1 MFDKPHHT
9 NEMQMNTKYNSNCH
23 TAKTCLTNHDTSTNL
38 SLALDVAYEMDGT
51 DARTMLR
58 HMLLNGLDQSLFW
71 MAHSELPR
79 FSASLHT
86 PPPAKSATYSQT
98 EDTTPKRIGQ
108 SRATAR
114 QASKSRAQRRS
125 DRRH

>member
-23 TAKTCLTNHDTSTNL
+23 TTKTCLTNHDARTNL

-71 MAHSELPR
+71 MAHSELPQ
-79 FSASLHT
+79 FSSHCK
-86 PPPAKSATYSQT
+86 PQPEGSGSHSQT
-98 EDTTPKRIGQ
+98 EDTPHARSGQ
-108 SRATAR
+108 SVPIAR
-114 QASKSRAQRRS
+114 RASKSHGQRRS